1 MATASDQAR
10 LIGIIEETDWF
21 REVLHAVEPLFDVP
35 WCIGAGV
42 LAGLVWNRQTGRPSH
57 HGIKDID
64 IVYFDPADL
73 SAAGEA
79 AREGAVQR
87 SLPPGC
93 PPADVKNQARV
104 HLWYEQAFGYPIA
117 PYTSLAD
124 ALATWP
130 TTATALGVTAR
141 QGALKVIAPFGLADL
156 FALRVRANKRQ
167 ITEPI
172 FAAKAARW
180 RTAWPELD
188 VIDWHEG

>member
-1 MATASDQAR
+1 MATAADEAR
-10 LIGIIEETDWF
+10 LIAIIEDADWF
-21 REVLHAVEPLFDVP
+21 RRVVHAVEPLFDVP
-35 WCIGAGV
+35 WCIGAGA
-42 LAGLVWNRQTGRPSH
+42 LAGLVWNRQTGRPSR

-64 IVYFDPADL
+64 VVYFDPADV
-73 SAAGEA
+73 SAASEA
-79 AREGAVQR
+79 AREGAVR
-87 SLPPGC
+87 RALVPSC

-130 TTATALGVTAR
+130 TTATAVGVTVR
-141 QGALKVIAPFGLADL
+141 RGAIEVIAPFGLADL

-180 RTAWPELD
+180 QTAWPELD
-188 VIDWHEG
+188 VIDWDEG